1 MPLCVFTQY
10 LEMNSLQTMSYA
22 SQYTDKELIV
32 LESSQ
37 PFRKAWD
44 WLPTTLGPAD
54 PGSPTWM
61 DRLSLS

>member
-32 LESSQ
+32 LESS
-37 PFRKAWD
+37 
-44 WLPTTLGPAD
+44 
-54 PGSPTWM
+54 
-61 DRLSLS
+61 